1 MFVPTLTEKKLII
14 SSDLDCINSPHKMG
28 ELEISG
34 SKGSTKNQYIASIS
48 ATLGAMALGTVLG
61 WSSPAQSPVLDG
73 EVYSFSVSDTEFSW
87 VGSIVNLGAAISC
100 LPTGFLVDWI
110 GRKYTMLFISIPFII
125 GWTFIIW
132 PAAVE
137 MLIVGRFIV
146 GFCGGLFCVAAPMYI
161 AEISDTKI
169 RGLLSSFFE
178 LLICVGILF
187 SYVIGAFVPVFWF
200 SIICAV
206 IPVLFAACFFWMPE
220 TPQYLLRREKVDEA
234 RKSLQ
239 WFRGSYCDIKN
250 ELEDMKND
258 GEEEKKNKI
267 SFIAMFRD
275 RLALKGI
282 LIVFGVFF
290 MQQLCGYSAVLF
302 YANSIFESAGSTL
315 DPNINSIIVAAVQV
329 AATIPASLVVDR
341 LGRKVLLLI
350 SAVAMGVLIVI
361 LGFYFFY
368 QVKLVSQ
375 GWLPVTL
382 LVLYVIFYS
391 FGAGP
396 VAWVVTAEIFAPQ
409 VKGPA
414 SAIGAT
420 SNWLLAFLVTL
431 FYADMPVGQNANLP
445 LHALACINMDKGEVS
460 EYTNGST
467 KTQYIAALAAT
478 LGAMALGTVLGWS
491 SPAQIPILTGEVFS
505 FTVSASEFSWVGSVV
520 NLGAAVSCLPT
531 GFLVDW
537 IGRKYTMLFVSIPF
551 VIGWAFIIWPAA
563 VEMLIV
569 GRFIAGFCGGLF
581 CVASPMYIAEIS
593 DTKIRGLLSSFFQ
606 LLVVIGI
613 LFSYI
618 IGAFVPVF
626 WLSLICAIVPIAF
639 AACFFWMPE
648 TPQYLLRRGKIEE
661 ATKSLQWFRG
671 THCDIKNELED
682 LKNAEEQEKNNKISF
697 FAMFRDRLA
706 LKGILILFGVFFLQQ
721 LSGINAVLF
730 YANSIFESAGSTLDP
745 NINSIIIGAVQV
757 AATIP
762 ASLVVDR
769 LGRKLLL
776 LVSAVAMGVFIV
788 ILGFYFF
795 YQAQLVEQGW
805 LPVTLLVLYIIFF
818 SFGAGPV
825 VWVVAAEIF
834 APQVKG
840 PASAIG
846 ATSNWL
852 LAFLVTLFYADMVA
866 ALNNYTTFWI
876 FGGCCFLGAAFVLF
890 VLPETKGK
898 TNEQILKELGAKD

>member
-1 MFVPTLTEKKLII
+1 
-14 SSDLDCINSPHKMG
+14 
-28 ELEISG
+28 
-34 SKGSTKNQYIASIS
+34 
-48 ATLGAMALGTVLG
+48 
-61 WSSPAQSPVLDG
+61 
-73 EVYSFSVSDTEFSW
+73 
-87 VGSIVNLGAAISC
+87 
-100 LPTGFLVDWI
+100 
-110 GRKYTMLFISIPFII
+110 
-125 GWTFIIW
+125 
-132 PAAVE
+132 

-200 SIICAV
+200 SIVCAV

-220 TPQYLLRREKVDEA
+220 TPQYLLRSEKVDEA

-239 WFRGSYCDIKN
+239 WFRGPYCDIKN

-350 SAVAMGVLIVI
+350 SAVAMGILIVI

-368 QVKLVSQ
+368 QVQLVSQ

-431 FYADMPVGQNANLP
+431 FYADMVAALNNNTTFWIFGGCCFLGAAFILFALPETKGKTTAQILKELRGKDPVGQNANLP
-445 LHALACINMDKGEVS
+445 LHALACIKMDKGEVS
-460 EYTNGST
+460 ANTNGST

-491 SPAQIPILTGEVFS
+491 SPAQTPILTGEVFS
-505 FTVSASEFSWVGSVV
+505 FTVSTSEFSWVGSVV

-537 IGRKYTMLFVSIPF
+537 IGRKYTMLFISIPF

-648 TPQYLLRRGKIEE
+648 TPQYLLRRGKVDE

-671 THCDIKNELED
+671 AHCDIKNELED
-682 LKNAEEQEKNNKISF
+682 MKNAEEQERNNKISF
-697 FAMFRDRLA
+697 FAMFGDRLA

-757 AATIP
+757 AATVP

-795 YQAQLVEQGW
+795 YQNELVEQGW